1 MEVEFTIH
9 YTISHPEDVKNEL
22 LKKAVADSRAKA
34 EILAES
40 AGVKLGEIER
50 IDYSW
55 GELQIVSQP
64 VEGFMTKSL
73 LAKPDES
80 YDIDIEADD
89 IDVDDTVTIEWRIE

>member
-1 MEVEFTIH
+1 M
-9 YTISHPEDVKNEL
+9 
-22 LKKAVADSRAKA
+22 
-34 EILAES
+34 
-40 AGVKLGEIER
+40 KLGEIER